1 VSLRPGSRR
10 ADDTR
15 AHAWRLYGVPPRSS
29 VLCFLPCFVAAVFK
43 IICQRTLRLWAG
55 KVKGSGS

>member
-10 ADDTR
+10 ADNTR
-15 AHAWRLYGVPPRSS
+15 ARAWRLYGVPPRSN
-29 VLCFLPCFVAAVFK
+29 VLCFLPCFVAAVSK
-43 IICQRTLRLWAG
+43 IICQWTLRLWAG